1 MSIRNRSYLE
11 AMGVPVW
18 VSKQATI
25 VETVT
30 EKAGVETQIE
40 REAAFGYISVVSNP
54 QPKAYLLVT
63 PEQDLQQAKSNF
75 QSLSHAWK
83 SWQSTELPLALLQL
97 VELDNSAVKAESI
110 DSLKDHPL
118 LLATNQPSQFS
129 DLNHE
134 QLPSLDWQSASD
146 KKAWWYL
153 LQKLA

>member
-1 MSIRNRSYLE
+1 MSTLNRSYLE

-18 VSKQATI
+18 VSRQAT
-25 VETVT
+25 VADTVT
-30 EKAGVETQIE
+30 EKAGVETQVE
-40 REAAFGYISVVSNP
+40 PKSAFGYISVVGSS

-75 QSLSHAWK
+75 QSLSHAWQ
-83 SWQSTELPLALLQL
+83 SWQGTELPLTLLQL

-110 DSLKDHPL
+110 DSLKGHSL
-118 LLATNQPSQFS
+118 LIATNQPSQFS

-146 KKAWWYL
+146 KKAWWHL
-153 LQKLA
+153 LQKLV